1 MVNYPDQYL
10 NLFTPPPV
18 AITYWHGDLVYLENE
33 IKKYEFEKNT
43 SNSISTSN
51 RLLDDPPFVDLRKY
65 IHAFVQRYTKKV
77 FRTRQKIDL
86 MQSWVNITNNGE
98 SHPKHYHPNS
108 YMSGVMSVSYTH
120 LTLPTICS
128 V

>member
-51 RLLDDPPFVDLRKY
+51 RLLDLSL
-65 IHAFVQRYTKKV
+65 IHISEP
-77 FRTRQKIDL
+77 TR
-86 MQSWVNITNNGE
+86 
-98 SHPKHYHPNS
+98 PY
-108 YMSGVMSVSYTH
+108 
-120 LTLPTICS
+120 
-128 V
+128 